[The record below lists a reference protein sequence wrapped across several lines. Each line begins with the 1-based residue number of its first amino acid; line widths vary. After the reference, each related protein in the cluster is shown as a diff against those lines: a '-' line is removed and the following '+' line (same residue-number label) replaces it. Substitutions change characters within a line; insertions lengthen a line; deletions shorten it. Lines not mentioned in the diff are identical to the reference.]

1 MNLVE
6 APCRFAVRFKERVG
20 IVRIAEDVG
29 SRPVT
34 GNELVFPIVKVLVQP
49 AVEGE
54 EKVGEGIAGK
64 LAALPVKSSL

>member
-34 GNELVFPIVKVLVQP
+34 GNELVFPIEKVLLQP
-49 AVEGE
+49 VVKCVEQVS
-54 EKVGEGIAGK
+54 KCINC
-64 LAALPVKSSL
+64 